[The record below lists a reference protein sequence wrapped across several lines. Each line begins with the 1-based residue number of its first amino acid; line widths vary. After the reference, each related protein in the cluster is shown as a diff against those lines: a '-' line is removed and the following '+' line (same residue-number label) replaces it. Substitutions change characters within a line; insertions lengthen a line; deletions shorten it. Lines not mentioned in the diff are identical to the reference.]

1 MLLKAHVSAS
11 HDIQAEVIERFSRIA
26 QMPEQE
32 QKFPVGPDS
41 AKALGYDADVIDE
54 LPRSV
59 KESFTGVGNPLALG
73 RFVPGQAILDL
84 GCGAGLDS
92 ILAAKAVAPSGKVI
106 GMDMTKAMIDKAR
119 KNAEVVGVGNVEFI
133 QGGIE
138 ELPLDNESVDVAI
151 SNGVFNL
158 CPDKSKVLRE
168 VFRVLR
174 PGGRLQMADI
184 LLEDNVSPDE
194 VARKGTWSD

>member
-1 MLLKAHVSAS
+1 MD
-11 HDIQAEVIERFSRIA
+11 DIQAEVIERFTRIA

-32 QKFPVGPDS
+32 QKFPVGSDS
-41 AKALGYDADVIDE
+41 AKALGYHVGVIDQ

-59 KESFTGVGNPLALG
+59 TESFTGVGNPLALG
-73 RFVPGQAILDL
+73 TFVSGQTVLDV

-92 ILAAKAVAPSGKVI
+92 ILTARAVARTGKVI
-106 GMDMTKAMIDKAR
+106 GIDMTKAMVDKA
-119 KNAEVVGVGNVEFI
+119 KNNAEAVGVGNVEFI
-133 QGGIE
+133 RGSIE
-138 ELPLDNESVDVAI
+138 QLPLDNESVDVAI

-158 CPDKSKVLRE
+158 CSDKPKVLRE

-184 LLEDNVSPDE
+184 LLEDNVSPE
-194 VARKGTWSD
+194 QVALKGTWSD